1 MQVMPALGVLLR
13 VAAPA
18 DAVLSQPE
26 SRKARQ
32 MGNLQSYKRIWGTHH
47 DKVKHI
53 YDTWSAEMQKWE
65 RYRGSEAGDEHISAA
80 NDTYMSAIAAERDRF
95 WQEMLPVLKS
105 MREKVENVGNAVTLP
120 SDEQMKL
127 LQAVSLIEKGGLS
140 YADYATYLEMC
151 ADSSVAR
158 KTLYSLAK
166 TRMEGGENL
175 HEPSGP
181 DSGADRNY
189 KTLFENARSFARW
202 DGTSRSDAMGAFLQ
216 EKQDGVPMIARQTD
230 TAAAYAGD
238 VDPTSS
244 TFFKDVVGIVFD
256 ESTIDLLD

>member
-1 MQVMPALGVLLR
+1 
-13 VAAPA
+13 
-18 DAVLSQPE
+18 
-26 SRKARQ
+26 
-32 MGNLQSYKRIWGTHH
+32 MGNLSSYKRIWRTHH

-53 YDTWSAEMQKWE
+53 HDTWSAELQKWE
-65 RYRGSEAGDEHISAA
+65 RYRGSEAGDEHIQAA
-80 NDTYMSAIAAERDRF
+80 NDAYTAAISAERDRY

-105 MREKVENVGNAVTLP
+105 MREKVESISDTVTLP
-120 SDEQMKL
+120 SDEQMRL
-127 LQAVSLIEKGGLS
+127 LQAVSLVGDGGLS
-140 YADYATYLEMC
+140 YADYEKYLEMC

-158 KTLYSLAK
+158 KTLYGLAK
-166 TRMEGGENL
+166 TRVKGGDNL

-181 DSGADRNY
+181 DNGADRNY
-189 KTLFENARSFARW
+189 KTLVEKARSFARW

>member
-1 MQVMPALGVLLR
+1 MQVMLTSRMVCR
-13 VAAPA
+13 VAAP
-18 DAVLSQPE
+18 VLVNPD
-26 SRKARQ
+26 SRKARD

-53 YDTWSAEMQKWE
+53 HDTWSAELQKWE
-65 RYRGSEAGDEHISAA
+65 RYRGSEAGDEHIQVA
-80 NDTYMSAIAAERDRF
+80 NDAYTTAISAERDRY

-105 MREKVENVGNAVTLP
+105 MREKVENVSDAVTLP
-120 SDEQMKL
+120 SDEQMRL
-127 LQAVSLIEKGGLS
+127 LQAVSLVGEGGLS
-140 YADYATYLEMC
+140 YSDYQRYLELC

-166 TRMEGGENL
+166 TRVDGGENL

-181 DSGADRNY
+181 DSGADRNF

-202 DGTSRSDAMGAFLQ
+202 NGTSRSDAIDAFIQ
-216 EKQDGVPMIARQTD
+216 ERTNGVPVEVRQTD

-244 TFFKDVVGIVFD
+244 TFFKDVIGIVFD
-256 ESTIDLLD
+256 GSTIDLLD